1 MATSARTKIKCLMNV
16 TKYEINVWQL
26 RKEREQV
33 TGPSEKHDIFVKT
46 GKKAQITNVVSVFRV
61 LKVL

>member
-16 TKYEINVWQL
+16 AKYEINVWQL

-33 TGPSEKHDIFVKT
+33 TVPSEKHDIFVKT
-46 GKKAQITNVVSVFRV
+46 GKKAQIINVVSVFRV
-61 LKVL
+61 LKIL

>member
-1 MATSARTKIKCLMNV
+1 MNV

-33 TGPSEKHDIFVKT
+33 TVPSEKHDIFVKT
-46 GKKAQITNVVSVFRV
+46 GKKAQIINVVSVFRV